1 MRLTTLSGHVTK
13 QKVYFVMTMISCV
26 LIMMPCTVFCSS
38 GFFETTGANFMT
50 PIMSLYEN
58 WWYVPAGIDMVCY
71 AISTSDQRKDKYKMA
86 LVVMIIALMVAHNWN
101 NVLQAFNYLAQ
112 QVTGGEA

>member
-1 MRLTTLSGHVTK
+1 MRLTTLSRHVTK
-13 QKVYFVMTMISCV
+13 QKVYFVMTMITCV

-38 GFFETTGANFMT
+38 GFFESKGVSFMT
-50 PIMSLYEN
+50 PIMGFYEN
-58 WWYVPAGIDMVCY
+58 WWYVFAGIDMLCY

-86 LVVMIIALMVAHNWN
+86 LVVMIVVLMVAHNWQ
-101 NVLQAFNYLAQ
+101 NVLEGFNYLAQ